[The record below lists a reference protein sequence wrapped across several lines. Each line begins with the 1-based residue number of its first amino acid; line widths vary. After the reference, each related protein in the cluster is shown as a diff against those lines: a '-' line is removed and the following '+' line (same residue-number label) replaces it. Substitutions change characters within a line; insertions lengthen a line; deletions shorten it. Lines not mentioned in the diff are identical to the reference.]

1 VKFLSGIIALTVSG
15 SFVSAQEYIPPA
27 PQARYVAVTCFKT
40 GEKISGMNKICF
52 YNCLGSE
59 AAITI
64 SAVDLCPLS
73 IQN

>member
-1 VKFLSGIIALTVSG
+1 MVIASSSLI
-15 SFVSAQEYIPPA
+15 SAQERNISPP
-27 PQARYVAVTCFKT
+27 QQRYAALTCFKT
-40 GEKISGMNKICF
+40 GEKLSGMNKICF

-64 SAVDLCPLS
+64 SAVKLCPLS